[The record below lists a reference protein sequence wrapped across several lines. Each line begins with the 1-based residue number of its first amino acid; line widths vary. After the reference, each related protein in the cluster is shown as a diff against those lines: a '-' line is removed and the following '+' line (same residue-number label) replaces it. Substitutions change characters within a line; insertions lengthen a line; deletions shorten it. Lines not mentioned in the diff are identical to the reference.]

1 MLNIGKLAAGPGAGR
16 YYVDQVAQGR
26 EDYYAG
32 EGEAPGEWLGCS
44 AESLGLSGE
53 VDAEGIVRLLD
64 GRDPATGDR
73 LRELSASDAV
83 AGFDLT
89 FRAPKSVGILFGIAE
104 PEVVREIVAAH
115 EAAVWEAMGYLER
128 EACRARRGR
137 GGSIVV
143 DGRGFV
149 AAAFRHRSSRA
160 GDPLL
165 HTHVVVANVTQ
176 GPDGRW
182 TALHAQLLFRQAKTA
197 GYLYQSAL
205 RAELC
210 ERLPVRWNAVE
221 RGTADLA
228 GVPRPVI
235 DHFSQRRAE
244 IVEHMAARG
253 EHSARSAQIATLDT
267 RRRKE
272 YGVPVGRLRAE
283 WRARAAEQGLDRFH
297 LRRVFRRPSERPVD
311 EADLI
316 ERLSRRLESQIG
328 LTRDKSRFTR
338 RDVLEAFAEAARSG
352 ASVVAVEER
361 ATGFLARAEVVR
373 LDSEGSE
380 QQFTTRGLLEIEH
393 NLLAGADGR
402 RATGAGVADAIAVEA
417 ALAARPTLS
426 DEQRA
431 LVVAVT
437 RSGDGVEVV
446 RAAAGTGKTFAL
458 GAAVEAWRGSGTA
471 VLGCGLS
478 ARAAC
483 ELRDQTGI
491 DATTIACLRQAL
503 DGGAELALGA
513 VLVVDEAGM
522 VGTRDLAVLAAAAQR
537 SQAKLVLVG
546 DDRQLPEIQAGGAFA
561 ALAQR
566 LGAVELQEVRRQREP
581 WDRSALADL
590 RGGNVDAFARA
601 YLDHGRLVAAPNA
614 EAARGAM
621 VDDWSAAHES
631 GASTLMIAHRRRD
644 VADLNARARD
654 RMRAL
659 GRIGPDV
666 LVTGERA
673 FAVGDRVVTTRN
685 DRTVGVVNGQPG
697 VVAAFRNEHLE
708 VRFDDGY
715 WLRIPERYA
724 RDGHLDHGYA
734 TTAHR
739 AQGATVDRA
748 FVLGSDELYREWGYT
763 ALSRHRDAARFY
775 VAATPTYLNQPPAPL
790 ESGDDVARSV
800 ARALDGS
807 RAKQLASHGLPE
819 REAVQ
824 RRLDGVDQRLAILQQ
839 ERNGLGWWRR
849 GRRAELG
856 ERIAECWDDG
866 QRSQQERER
875 LAQPPSPAEPTLWP
889 ARDPLAGL
897 ERTRR
902 REHHRGFG
910 REL

>member
-1 MLNIGKLAAGPGAGR
+1 MLNIGKLAAGPGCGR

-32 EGEAPGEWLGCS
+32 EGEAPGDWLGS
-44 AESLGLSGE
+44 GAALLGLSGE

-73 LRELSASDAV
+73 LRESSASDAV

-104 PEVVREIVAAH
+104 PEVVRDVVAAH
-115 EAAVWEAMGYLER
+115 EAAVGQAMGYLER

-137 GGSIVV
+137 GGAIVV
-143 DGRGFV
+143 AGRGLV

-176 GPDGRW
+176 GPDDRW
-182 TALHAQLLFRQAKTA
+182 TALHGQLLFRHAKTA

-221 RGTADLA
+221 QGTADLA
-228 GVPRPVI
+228 GIPRPVI
-235 DHFSQRRAE
+235 EHFSQRRAE
-244 IVEHMAARG
+244 ILEHMAARG
-253 EHSARSAQIATLDT
+253 ERSAWAAQVATLET

-272 YGVPVGRLRAE
+272 YGVPVDRLREE
-283 WRARAAEQGLDRFH
+283 WRARAAEHGLDRFQ
-297 LRRVFRRPSERPVD
+297 LRRMFRQPPERPVD
-311 EADLI
+311 EAHLI
-316 ERLSRRLESQIG
+316 ERISRRLESPDG
-328 LTRDKSRFTR
+328 LTRDQSRFTR
-338 RDVLEAFAEAARSG
+338 REVVEAFAEASRGG
-352 ASVVAVEER
+352 ASVLEVEER
-361 ATGFLARAEVVR
+361 ATAFVGRAHVVSLGSGR
-373 LDSEGSE
+373 GERQYTTGELLD
-380 QQFTTRGLLEIEH
+380 IEH
-393 NLLAGADGR
+393 DLLAGADSR
-402 RATGAGVADAIAVEA
+402 RATGAGVADANAVEA
-417 ALAARPTLS
+417 ALAAQPTLS

-431 LVVAVT
+431 LVVTLT

-458 GAAVEAWRGSGTA
+458 GAAVDAWRSSGTP

-478 ARAAC
+478 ARAAF

-491 DATTIACLRQAL
+491 DATTIARLRQAL
-503 DGGAELALGA
+503 DGGAELAGGA
-513 VLVVDEAGM
+513 VLIVDEAGM
-522 VGTRDLAVLAAAAQR
+522 VGTRDLAVLAAAAQC

-561 ALAQR
+561 ALALR
-566 LGAVELQEVRRQREP
+566 VGAVELQDVRRQREP
-581 WDRSALADL
+581 WDRAALADL
-590 RGGNVDAFARA
+590 HGGNVEAFARA
-601 YLDHGRLVAAPNA
+601 YLDHGRLVAAPSA

-621 VDDWSAAHES
+621 VDDWCATDES
-631 GASTLMIAHRRRD
+631 GATALMIAHRRRD
-644 VADLNARARD
+644 VADLNARARE

-659 GRIGPDV
+659 GRLGPDV
-666 LVTGERA
+666 LVAGEHA
-673 FAVGDRVVTTRN
+673 FAVGDRVVATRN
-685 DRTVGVVNGQPG
+685 DRALGVVNGQTG
-697 VVAAFRNEHLE
+697 VVAGLRSGQLE
-708 VRFDDGY
+708 VRFDGAR
-715 WLRIPERYA
+715 WVLMPERYVF
-724 RDGHLDHGYA
+724 DGHLDHGYA

-775 VAATPTYLNQPPAPL
+775 IAATPTYLNQPPAPL
-790 ESGDDVARSV
+790 ESGDDVALSV

-807 RAKQLASHGLPE
+807 RAKRLAGDDVPE
-819 REAVQ
+819 RQAVQ
-824 RRLDGVDQRLAILQQ
+824 RRLDGVDQRLATLQR
-839 ERNGLGWWRR
+839 ERSGLGWRRR
-849 GRRAELG
+849 GRRAELD
-856 ERIAECWDDG
+856 EQIAECRD
-866 QRSQQERER
+866 ERRRWQLEGKR
-875 LAQPPSPAEPTLWP
+875 IVQPPAPAEPTLRP

-897 ERTRR
+897 ERPHR
-902 REHHRGFG
+902 REHQPGFG
-910 REL
+910 RDL